1 MKIEF
6 TKMQGI
12 GNDYIYIDCMNND
25 VRLTSEQIA
34 FLSDRRFG
42 IGGDGVIFIRKSDKA
57 DGFIDMYNLDGSAGK
72 MCGNGVRCV
81 GKYLF
86 DYGYAKGDTVSV
98 ETRSG
103 IKTLRLTVAPDGKAS
118 GAAVDMG
125 KAILDCKQIPVLYSG
140 ESESV
145 PIIIEGREYRATCI
159 SMGNPHA
166 VVFVDD
172 PDKLELPSLG
182 PLFENHPLFP
192 DKVNTEFVSVLSRN
206 HIKMR
211 VWERGSGETLA
222 CGTGACASAV
232 AAVLHGFCDYFADIT
247 VTLRGGEL
255 VINYNSDGSVIMTGA
270 AKTVFSGVIEI

>member
-57 DGFIDMYNLDGSAGK
+57 DGFMDMYNLDGSAGK